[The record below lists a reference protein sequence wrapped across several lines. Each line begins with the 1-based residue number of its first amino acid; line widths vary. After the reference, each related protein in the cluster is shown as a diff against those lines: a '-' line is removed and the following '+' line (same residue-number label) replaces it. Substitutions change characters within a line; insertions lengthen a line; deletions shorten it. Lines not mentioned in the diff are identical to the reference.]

1 MSGRAYTLSSTQSE
15 NSRTVGEVTKPLF
28 DVVITCVET
37 SESIS
42 IVDIVSPY
50 DRDDWCKTVFEHA
63 KEGLDSEE
71 GPSCCYVTASYAS

>member
-37 SESIS
+37 SESI
-42 IVDIVSPY
+42 
-50 DRDDWCKTVFEHA
+50 
-63 KEGLDSEE
+63 
-71 GPSCCYVTASYAS
+71 